1 MIKTSD
7 TGDNQRHLVLNKQ
20 KVSTDLADYATPEVY
35 PVEMVDI
42 DDVEILTGMKPG
54 SINFLIE
61 EKYYHQSFIVS
72 LFQPDIIQMRPGETE
87 YLGAKA
93 EHNLDTAIIEVPLGK
108 VGMNYKATSS
118 LYSLRNL
125 SETFW
130 PSKGRYYTRWSILS
144 YMKNWIPKKNF
155 ESSSIS
161 FIANSPKQSLRK
173 ISLHLTLISS
183 SRGSVRICSI
193 RDLLTNSSSTYSYK
207 TKRGAKT

>member
-1 MIKTSD
+1 MIKTSID
-7 TGDNQRHLVLNKQ
+7 TGGNQRHLVLNKQ

-42 DDVEILTGMKPG
+42 DDVETLTGMKPG

-108 VGMNYKATSS
+108 VGMNYSVMLDGSTFFWILTEIQKKYPQSN
-118 LYSLRNL
+118 SLRMRSL
-125 SETFW
+125 GQEHF
-130 PSKGRYYTRWSILS
+130 G
-144 YMKNWIPKKNF
+144 
-155 ESSSIS
+155 SS
-161 FIANSPKQSLRK
+161 
-173 ISLHLTLISS
+173 
-183 SRGSVRICSI
+183 
-193 RDLLTNSSSTYSYK
+193 
-207 TKRGAKT
+207 